1 MSDSLLTVKM
11 QHRVGTV
18 SLDVSFALTQPWTV
32 LFGPSGSGKT
42 TVLRAIAGFA
52 RPDAGRIVC
61 GSDVLVDREAG
72 VFLSAHQRPVR
83 SAGQTAR
90 LFPHMSVRTNVLFG
104 SGWSSKPDEGIE
116 LADRVLELFRLG
128 GFAERMPRDLSGGER
143 QRVSVARAVV
153 SAVTFR
159 SPGTAVLLLDEP
171 FSGLDTAV
179 RDELLAE
186 LMGWLVRWKTPV
198 LSVTHDVG
206 EAFQLG
212 AEVIR
217 IADGKTVQQGP
228 VGEVLN
234 EERRRL
240 MEQLRTG

>member
-1 MSDSLLTVKM
+1 M
-11 QHRVGTV
+11 
-18 SLDVSFALTQPWTV
+18 
-32 LFGPSGSGKT
+32 
-42 TVLRAIAGFA
+42 
-52 RPDAGRIVC
+52 
-61 GSDVLVDREAG
+61 
-72 VFLSAHQRPVR
+72 
-83 SAGQTAR
+83 
-90 LFPHMSVRTNVLFG
+90 
-104 SGWSSKPDEGIE
+104 
-116 LADRVLELFRLG
+116 
-128 GFAERMPRDLSGGER
+128 
-143 QRVSVARAVV
+143 ARAVV